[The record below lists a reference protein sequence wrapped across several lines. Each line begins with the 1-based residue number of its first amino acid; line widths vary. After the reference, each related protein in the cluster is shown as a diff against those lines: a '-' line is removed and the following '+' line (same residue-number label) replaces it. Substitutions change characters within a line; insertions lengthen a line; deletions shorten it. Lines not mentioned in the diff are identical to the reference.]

1 VTGGARA
8 AGGGRRSL
16 RPTCRRGTLARVLAL
31 CASLV
36 PLPASLALQAC
47 GGSDSGKYTDVRMW
61 TDSLAFR
68 ISMDPLPPRA
78 NEPILY
84 KIVVRDKDSGAP
96 VEGGEGRI
104 FAMSRDSVRT
114 WDALEPGPEL
124 GTYYARLRFVTAG
137 QWAVGMQFRRDSLH
151 PIERMDW
158 MQDVRVAR

>member
-1 VTGGARA
+1 
-8 AGGGRRSL
+8 
-16 RPTCRRGTLARVLAL
+16 
-31 CASLV
+31 
-36 PLPASLALQAC
+36 
-47 GGSDSGKYTDVRMW
+47 MW